1 METSTNGAGAAVEAA
16 AAGREDQLGVAELG
30 FGAGG
35 RAAPEGVPDPEL
47 VEQAKRRS
55 FTAEYKARILAEA
68 DACTRPGEVG
78 ELLRR
83 EGLYTSHLT
92 YWRKQRKDGA
102 LKELGQP
109 RGRKPVDPRD
119 AQIAALTPACRA
131 RGGGAREGEEGHR
144 DSGKSLSAVGADAR
158 YREREREHRAMI
170 ERTVEELTP
179 IIGTRPAC
187 RAVGASPATIYRR
200 RRPPEPGLAEPRP
213 TPERALSRARARGG
227 ARGAAL
233 GAVRRHLAGGDLRD
247 AAGRGH
253 LPVLDPHDVPDP
265 RRPPRRGPG
274 AAQPAHPPAYT
285 KPELLAERPNEL
297 WSWDVSKLKGPAKWT
312 YYYLYVILDVFSR
325 YVVGWAVQYR
335 ENGQLAKALI
345 EQATEQ
351 QQITPKVL
359 TLHADRG
366 APQRAKPVAFLL
378 ADLGITK
385 THSRPYTSSD
395 NPYSE
400 SNFKTLKYR
409 PEFPARFDDIEHAR
423 AHCRAVLRLVQP
435 RAPPLRD
442 RADDPGRR
450 PPRPGARAARRPRAR
465 ARRRLRRAT
474 PSGSSASHPSRP
486 SYRPP
491 RGSTSPKEVAAA
503 H

>member
-1 METSTNGAGAAVEAA
+1 M
-16 AAGREDQLGVAELG
+16 
-30 FGAGG
+30 AGG
-35 RAAPEGVPDPEL
+35 RAAPAGVPDPEL

-55 FTAEYKARILAEA
+55 FTAEYKAKILAKA

-78 ELLRR
+78 ELLRA

-102 LKELGQP
+102 LRELGKP
-109 RGRKPVDPRD
+109 RGRKPADKRDEKIAQLERKLERSETELAKMKRVVEIQGKRLSAAGRD
-119 AQIAALTPACRA
+119 ARSRQ
-131 RGGGAREGEEGHR
+131 REQ
-144 DSGKSLSAVGADAR
+144 
-158 YREREREHRAMI
+158 EHRAMI
-170 ERTVEELTP
+170 AATVEELTP

-187 RAVGASPATIYRR
+187 RALGASPATVYRS
-200 RRPPEPGLAEPRP
+200 RRPPEPRPRRPRP
-213 TPERALSRARARGG
+213 TPERALSEPERQQVLEVLHSERFVDVSPEETWATLLDEGSYLCSPRTMYRILAAHHGGVRERRAQ
-227 ARGAAL
+227 L
-233 GAVRRHLAGGDLRD
+233 T
-247 AAGRGH
+247 
-253 LPVLDPHDVPDP
+253 
-265 RRPPRRGPG
+265 
-274 AAQPAHPPAYT
+274 HPPYA

-312 YYYLYVILDVFSR
+312 YYYLYVIIDVFSR
-325 YVVGWAVQYR
+325 FIVGWTVQYR
-335 ENGQLAKALI
+335 ENAQLAKALI

-351 QQITPKVL
+351 QQITPKIL

-423 AHCRAVLRLVQP
+423 AHCRTFVDWYNHAHRHSGIGLMTPAAIHHGHAEQLHAARAVVLDAAYQQHPERFVRKP
-435 RAPPLRD
+435 PAPPELPAAAWINKP
-442 RADDPGRR
+442 AD
-450 PPRPGARAARRPRAR
+450 
-465 ARRRLRRAT
+465 T
-474 PSGSSASHPSRP
+474 
-486 SYRPP
+486 
-491 RGSTSPKEVAAA
+491 KEAAA